1 LNLVRNSHKI
11 QSENIPIYMYETHM
25 EDKYRGTVLLK
36 VEGIFPFNI

>member
-11 QSENIPIYMYETHM
+11 QSENIPMNETHM